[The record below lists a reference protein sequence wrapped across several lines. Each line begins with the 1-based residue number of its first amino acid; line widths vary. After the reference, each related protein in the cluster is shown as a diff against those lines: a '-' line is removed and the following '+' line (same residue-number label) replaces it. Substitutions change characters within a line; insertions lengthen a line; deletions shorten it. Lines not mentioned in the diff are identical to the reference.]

1 MKHIVFF
8 YSLVLSFPFCVYGS
22 TGSNQ
27 FRTTLPESVFR
38 DTVIETVTN
47 YSNGTVQLRTIS
59 FIDQEGIRYKVVREG
74 YRKNGSKKYV
84 SILNSGVLL
93 LYQARYD
100 KNDQPIVEK
109 TYYYNFRNTLVQI
122 ETKRDGI
129 STFQTF
135 DTDIYGD

>member
-1 MKHIVFF
+1 MKRIIFF
-8 YSLVLSFPFCVYGS
+8 YSLMLSFPFCSYGS
-22 TGSNQ
+22 TGSHQ
-27 FRTTLPESVFR
+27 FKTALPESVFR

-47 YSNGTVQLRTIS
+47 YKNGTVQLRTMS
-59 FIDQEGIRYKVVREG
+59 FIDQAGINYKVVREG
-74 YRKNGSKKYV
+74 YRKNGSKRYI
-84 SILNSGVLL
+84 SILDSGVLL

-100 KNDQPIVEK
+100 KNDQLIVEK
-109 TYYYNFRNTLVQI
+109 TYYYNFRNTLIQI